1 MIFVDYK
8 YLKNFMNLT
17 NLLNTKTSANFL
29 NDFKSSRSALMK
41 SPLIAENSLELIFDR
56 VFYKLN
62 NFLSLKAD
70 LFLKLEGFNPA
81 GSIKIKPAIRML
93 EALEERGKISP
104 DCTHI
109 IESSSGNLGVAV
121 SLACSIKG
129 YRFTCVSDPNISAK
143 NEKYVKLFGG
153 ELIIVKDKDENGGFL
168 NTRINLIKRLLE
180 ENGNYFWLNQYA
192 NPENKN
198 AHYLSTAPSIF
209 ESFPL
214 IDYLFVG
221 AGTTGTLMGC
231 TEYIK
236 NNNLKTKIVA
246 VDPVGS
252 VTFDFPSSK
261 RYVPGL
267 GTSRKP
273 ELVDKSLIDDI
284 VLVRE
289 EDTIKMCRELLRKE
303 TLLVGGSTGTVLAGI
318 KAYADKLTEAKNIVA
333 ISPDF
338 GDRYLD
344 TIYDEQWVSE
354 RFPGCLESIRN

>member
-1 MIFVDYK
+1 
-8 YLKNFMNLT
+8 LKT
-17 NLLNTKTSANFL
+17 
-29 NDFKSSRSALMK
+29 D
-41 SPLIAENSLELIFDR
+41 I
-56 VFYKLN
+56 
-62 NFLSLKAD
+62 
-70 LFLKLEGFNPA
+70 FLKLEGFNPA

-93 EALEERGKISP
+93 EYLEEQGKISP
-104 DCTHI
+104 GRSHI

-129 YRFTCVSDPNISAK
+129 YSFTCISDPNISSR
-143 NEKYVKLFGG
+143 NEQYIKLFGA
-153 ELIIVKDKDENGGFL
+153 ELVIVEKKDKNGGFL
-168 NTRINLIKRLLE
+168 NSRINLIKRLLK
-180 ENGNYFWLNQYA
+180 ENDNFFWLNQYA
-192 NPENKN
+192 NCENKN

-209 ESFPL
+209 ESFPE

-231 TEYIK
+231 AEYIR

-261 RYVPGL
+261 RYIPGL

-273 ELVDKSLIDDI
+273 ELVDKSFIEDI

-289 EDTIKMCRELLRKE
+289 EDTIKMCRELLRKK

-318 KAYADKLTEAKNIVA
+318 NAYAHKLELATAKNIVA
-333 ISPDF
+333 ISPDL

-344 TIYDEQWVSE
+344 TIYNDQWVSE
-354 RFPGCLESIRN
+354 RFPSCLDLTIG